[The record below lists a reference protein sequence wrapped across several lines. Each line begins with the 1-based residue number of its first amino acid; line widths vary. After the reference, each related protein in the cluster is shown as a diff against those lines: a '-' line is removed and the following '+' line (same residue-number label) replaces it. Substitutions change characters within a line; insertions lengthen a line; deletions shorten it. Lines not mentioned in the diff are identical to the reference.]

1 MSGERVGCE
10 RRDGVDGKGRRRER
24 RVLCVR
30 ASVADSVPFNNVGK
44 STSPPQVAAVAASSA
59 ATAVEVEDPS
69 SADLVVDQPPKAEP
83 LPSPSEF
90 LRVMPDSLHYEAGYL
105 GGMSDVTKDLED
117 GCVEPTAMSYLTRI
131 LTSKVYDVAIET
143 PLELAPKVSERL
155 GVQMLLKREDMQPVC
170 MLSYFVLWMKVMS
183 IVIWYVI
190 VQSLQ

>member
-10 RRDGVDGKGRRRER
+10 RRDGVDGRGRRRGK
-24 RVLCVR
+24 RVLSVR
-30 ASVADSVPFNNVGK
+30 ASVADSLPFNVGK

-59 ATAVEVEDPS
+59 AIAVDVEDPS

-170 MLSYFVLWMKVMS
+170 MLSYFVLWLENMS
-183 IVIWYVI
+183 VVIWYV
-190 VQSLQ
+190 VMQLMQ